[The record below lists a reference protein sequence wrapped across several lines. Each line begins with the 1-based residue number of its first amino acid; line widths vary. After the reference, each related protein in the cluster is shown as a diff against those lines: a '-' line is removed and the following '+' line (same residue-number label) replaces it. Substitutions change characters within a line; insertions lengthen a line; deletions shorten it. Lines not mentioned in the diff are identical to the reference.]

1 MTVGINT
8 EAINHKNIPFTMY
21 DLGWVVLCIGAAIG
35 SGIVFF
41 PLQVGLKGVWVFAL
55 AVILGYPAV
64 YYMQKLFIE
73 TMARSDEQDSYLSII
88 TSYVGSRWGVLLG
101 ALYSFTMLKS
111 MVEYALAITNDS
123 ASYLK
128 TFGLTNQTLSEH
140 WWWSLLLIAGLS
152 LVASKGEKLLFK
164 VSGSMIAVKLVII
177 VAIGFVVIPFWDV
190 SNIGAFPTVSHLV
203 VGTFPTLPFAIFS
216 IMFVGILN
224 PMNIAYKK
232 REEDKDVA
240 KYKILRVHKVA
251 YLVLVATVLLFVMSI
266 VLSISETDALR
277 AYQDNISALALA
289 AKVIP
294 GATVKY
300 MSVILNVFSIVT
312 AFLALYLAVHESFV
326 GLIKVTVEKIVKP
339 QENNSKAISVAA
351 FVMVVLVLWL
361 IVLTNFPI
369 LKVFVIALI
378 RKAYELKCRV
388 LSHHLLNELGD
399 HLTFHQPMGG
409 MFLWAKFKYAM
420 DTTQWLQKTIRNGVV
435 FVPGEFFY
443 CEEPDHCTLRMSYV
457 STTEE
462 NLIEAVKRLKISL
475 N

>member
-240 KYKILRVHKVA
+240 KYKILRVHKLALGKQGALRITLECHTCYGWLLPVMDEFRKKWSEVEIDILPGFQPDPIGLLLQDRADVA
-251 YLVLVATVLLFVMSI
+251 IVDETEQTDLVRYSSLFKYEMVAILANEHPLTRKPWLEAEDFRGESLITYAVPDERIDLCRKVLKPAGIPIRRKTTELTMAIIQQVACQRGIAALPIWAVSEYLEKKYVTAKSI
-266 VLSISETDALR
+266 TENKLISEVWLATLTENIDKGYVNDFIGFTRQRCLR
-277 AYQDNISALALA
+277 
-289 AKVIP
+289 
-294 GATVKY
+294 
-300 MSVILNVFSIVT
+300 
-312 AFLALYLAVHESFV
+312 
-326 GLIKVTVEKIVKP
+326 
-339 QENNSKAISVAA
+339 
-351 FVMVVLVLWL
+351 
-361 IVLTNFPI
+361 
-369 LKVFVIALI
+369 
-378 RKAYELKCRV
+378 
-388 LSHHLLNELGD
+388 LLDE
-399 HLTFHQPMGG
+399 
-409 MFLWAKFKYAM
+409 
-420 DTTQWLQKTIRNGVV
+420 I
-435 FVPGEFFY
+435 
-443 CEEPDHCTLRMSYV
+443 
-457 STTEE
+457 
-462 NLIEAVKRLKISL
+462 
-475 N
+475 

>member
-1 MTVGINT
+1 MAVGINN
-8 EAINHKNIPFTMY
+8 EAINKKNIPFTMY

-128 TFGLTNQTLSEH
+128 TFGLTTQTLSEY

-177 VAIGFVVIPFWDV
+177 VAIGFVVTPFWDV
-190 SNIGAFPTVSHLV
+190 SNIGALPTVSHLV

-232 REEDKDVA
+232 REEDKDMA

-251 YLVLVATVLLFVMSI
+251 YLVLVATVLLFVVSI
-266 VLSISETDALR
+266 VLSISEADALR

-294 GATVKY
+294 GAAVKY
-300 MSVILNVFSIVT
+300 MSVVLNVFSIVT

-326 GLIKVTVEKIVKP
+326 GLIKVTVDKMVKP
-339 QENNSKAISVAA
+339 QVNNNTISVAA
-351 FVMVVLVLWL
+351 FFMVVLVLWL

-369 LKVFVIALI
+369 LKVFVFGGVTYGLI
-378 RKAYELKCRV
+378 SCIIPGFIILKNDKFSDLRGISV
-388 LSHHLLNELGD
+388 YYVILI
-399 HLTFHQPMGG
+399 G
-409 MFLWAKFKYAM
+409 MLM
-420 DTTQWLQKTIRNGVV
+420 CIGP
-435 FVPGEFFY
+435 FVMLF
-443 CEEPDHCTLRMSYV
+443 SQ
-457 STTEE
+457 
-462 NLIEAVKRLKISL
+462 
-475 N
+475 

>member
-266 VLSISETDALR
+266 VLSISEASRCYTRHCLHVRGTKFGNVTSPVPAVCLAWCLNR
-277 AYQDNISALALA
+277 TTQKSLWRSLLIACSISAL
-289 AKVIP
+289 VFR
-294 GATVKY
+294 GAVLKAWPFHLTRV
-300 MSVILNVFSIVT
+300 
-312 AFLALYLAVHESFV
+312 
-326 GLIKVTVEKIVKP
+326 KIVRNITGRTKGTP
-339 QENNSKAISVAA
+339 SVYKSA
-351 FVMVVLVLWL
+351 
-361 IVLTNFPI
+361 
-369 LKVFVIALI
+369 
-378 RKAYELKCRV
+378 
-388 LSHHLLNELGD
+388 
-399 HLTFHQPMGG
+399 
-409 MFLWAKFKYAM
+409 
-420 DTTQWLQKTIRNGVV
+420 
-435 FVPGEFFY
+435 
-443 CEEPDHCTLRMSYV
+443 
-457 STTEE
+457 
-462 NLIEAVKRLKISL
+462 
-475 N
+475 

>member
-1 MTVGINT
+1 MTIPLTIKQIEMLVKISEGKGLSEAARLLNLSPSAVSKGLAVMEENLGVPLIQRTTRSFQLT
-8 EAINHKNIPFTMY
+8 EAGEYFVSRASDLLKEFDDIVNTTCGYFNHPH
-21 DLGWVVLCIGAAIG
+21 
-35 SGIVFF
+35 
-41 PLQVGLKGVWVFAL
+41 
-55 AVILGYPAV
+55 
-64 YYMQKLFIE
+64 
-73 TMARSDEQDSYLSII
+73 
-88 TSYVGSRWGVLLG
+88 G
-101 ALYSFTMLKS
+101 ALKITCSVAFGYAHLIDIFEEYRKKNHD
-111 MVEYALAITNDS
+111 VELILD
-123 ASYLK
+123 LDDH
-128 TFGLTNQTLSEH
+128 LTNLNENNVDIALRITATPPQNYAARKLSKISWLYCASPDYLARKGSPTKRTELA

-266 VLSISETDALR
+266 VLSISEADALR

-369 LKVFVIALI
+369 LKVFVFGGVTYGLI
-378 RKAYELKCRV
+378 SCIIPGFIILKNDKFSDLRGV
-388 LSHHLLNELGD
+388 SVYYVILI
-399 HLTFHQPMGG
+399 G
-409 MFLWAKFKYAM
+409 MLM
-420 DTTQWLQKTIRNGVV
+420 CIGP
-435 FVPGEFFY
+435 FVMLF
-443 CEEPDHCTLRMSYV
+443 SQ
-457 STTEE
+457 
-462 NLIEAVKRLKISL
+462 
-475 N
+475 

>member
-1 MTVGINT
+1 
-8 EAINHKNIPFTMY
+8 
-21 DLGWVVLCIGAAIG
+21 
-35 SGIVFF
+35 
-41 PLQVGLKGVWVFAL
+41 
-55 AVILGYPAV
+55 
-64 YYMQKLFIE
+64 QKLFIE

-190 SNIGAFPTVSHLV
+190 SNIGTFPTVSHLV

-266 VLSISETDALR
+266 VLSISEADALR

-369 LKVFVIALI
+369 LKVFVFGGVTYGLI
-378 RKAYELKCRV
+378 SCIIPGFIILK
-388 LSHHLLNELGD
+388 ND
-399 HLTFHQPMGG
+399 
-409 MFLWAKFKYAM
+409 KFSDLRGASVYYVILIGILM
-420 DTTQWLQKTIRNGVV
+420 CIGP
-435 FVPGEFFY
+435 FVMLF
-443 CEEPDHCTLRMSYV
+443 SQ
-457 STTEE
+457 
-462 NLIEAVKRLKISL
+462 
-475 N
+475 